1 MKIWQLAKVT
11 IFENIAARMLLS
23 NIFFLICLLVLVAFV
38 QDSKEEFNRY
48 KLFLDGSFSLIM
60 FFNLF
65 FAMMTSFSLLESDRV
80 NHRITVLISTYM
92 NRDQY
97 IFGKFLGGFFSSM
110 INLVIICILVSI
122 TSLLIFNQHPNYIIY
137 NYFVSVLELMMFV
150 SLVFFCSLAFSR
162 FMGVMS
168 FLFIFI
174 LGHFT
179 YYIKY
184 YTRVVGTG
192 YPELVENLYLLL
204 PNFEYFGIKNQLIAG
219 KLIPPSYFVAL
230 LLFSLAWSTLFLL
243 VSQIIFSRKSFQ

>member
-1 MKIWQLAKVT
+1 MKVWQLARVT
-11 IFENIAARMLLS
+11 ISENIAGRMLLT
-23 NIFFLICLLVLVAFV
+23 NIFFLICLFVLVAFV
-38 QDSKEEFNRY
+38 QDSKEDFNRY

-65 FAMMTSFSLLESDRV
+65 FAMMTSFSLLETDRI
-80 NHRITVLISTYM
+80 NNRITVLVSTYM

-97 IFGKFLGGFFSSM
+97 IFGKFLGGFLSSM
-110 INLVIICILVSI
+110 INLIIISTLVSV
-122 TSLLIFNQHPNYIIY
+122 TSLLVFDKHPNYIFY
-137 NYFVSVLELMMFV
+137 NHFVSVLELMMFV
-150 SLVFFCSLAFSR
+150 SLVFFCSLAFSK

-192 YPELVENLYLLL
+192 YPQLVENLYLLL
-204 PNFEYFGIKNQLIAG
+204 PNFEYFGVKNHLIAG
-219 KLIPPSYFVAL
+219 KLIPPSYFLAL
-230 LLFSLAWSTLFLL
+230 LVFSLAWTTLFLL
-243 VSQIIFSRKSFQ
+243 ISQVIFAKKSFQ